1 MDPIKLHFNI
11 FQAGSSSHGSQSLQV
26 DNPQSETVGMLKRK
40 LFADALESQRSVR
53 FIAGGKILQDA
64 SLLAD
69 CNLGKES
76 HICVSISD
84 QILSTPSSPAGSPA
98 LPPAAEPMEV
108 AAEEVKPQIRW
119 LVLYRV
125 ACLLA
130 LACSAVFFYFAWQ
143 RRRQLRVHVTQF
155 LCIAMAVWVYVF
167 LFHALPFACQVLAG
181 SLGSKDS
188 SVPLVS
194 RARPAQAQAGPAAA
208 ATDQATV
215 LAASSTAESTT
226 RARTLSAAA
235 ATPTLQL

>member
-11 FQAGSSSHGSQSLQV
+11 FQAGSSSQGSQSLQV
-26 DNPQSETVGMLKRK
+26 DNPQSETVGTLKRK

-69 CNLGKES
+69 CKLGRES

-84 QILSTPSSPAGSPA
+84 QASSPPSSPA
-98 LPPAAEPMEV
+98 LPPAAEPVEV
-108 AAEEVKPQIRW
+108 AMGEVKPQDRW

-125 ACLLA
+125 SCLLA
-130 LACSAVFFYFAWQ
+130 LACSALFFYFAWQ
-143 RRRQLRVHVTQF
+143 KRRQLRVHVTQF
-155 LCIAMAVWVYVF
+155 LCIAMAVWVYLV
-167 LFHALPFACQVLAG
+167 LFYALPCACQVLAG
-181 SLGSKDS
+181 SFGSKIS
-188 SVPLVS
+188 SVSLVS
-194 RARPAQAQAGPAAA
+194 RARPAEGHAGPAAT
-208 ATDQATV
+208 ATDQATA
-215 LAASSTAESTT
+215 LAASSTPHSTT